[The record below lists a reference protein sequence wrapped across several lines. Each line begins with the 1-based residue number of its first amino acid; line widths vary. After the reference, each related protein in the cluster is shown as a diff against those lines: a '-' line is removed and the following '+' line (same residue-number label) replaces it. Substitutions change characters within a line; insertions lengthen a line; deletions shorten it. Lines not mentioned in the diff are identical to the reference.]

1 MSQSKKSEIFTGD
14 MVDINGQ
21 KVSLDQFKGKTLLVV
36 NTASKCGFTPQYKD
50 LENIY
55 QNYQDNGLIV
65 LGFPSNDFG
74 AQEPGTEGEVKN
86 FCEKNYGVTFPLFAK
101 SSVKRGG
108 DNVLFQKLI
117 KITGQEPG
125 WNFSKYLIEEDGKKV
140 TYFKSADLDGL
151 NARLSQLF
159 DEE

>member
-1 MSQSKKSEIFTGD
+1 